1 MSRLLAGS
9 ALALLAVAGALAA
22 AVAAPDRAKREA
34 KAFRGYASCG
44 AAGKHS
50 DRFCFVGDHPTAVFR
65 AFGRS
70 RVAYDVCFRKQGERK
85 YCRER
90 RTHRAGERSRT
101 RFDIDGAGDYQ
112 LAFFEGGKA
121 VARLKLV
128 VRERAVFAVG
138 DSLGEGTRP
147 YLPGA
152 LPGWRVEQSVSISRH
167 APEGVSIIRSRGGL
181 PAVVVFALGTN
192 DDPRSVTTFSNAIH
206 AVLEIAGKT
215 RCVVVPNIVRPAVAG
230 TTYAG
235 YNKVIA
241 AAARHHDN
249 FRAAD
254 WAALVSRNR
263 GWLAGDGVHVTATG
277 YVARARLIAHQVE
290 RC

>member
-1 MSRLLAGS
+1 MSRLLAGL
-9 ALALLAVAGALAA
+9 ALAVPAVAGVLAVA
-22 AVAAPDRAKREA
+22 VAASDRPAREA
-34 KAFRGYASCG
+34 TAFHGYASCG
-44 AAGKHS
+44 AGGEHS

-70 RVAYDVCFRKQGERK
+70 RVAYDVCFRKQGERQH
-85 YCRER
+85 CRDR
-90 RTHRAGERSRT
+90 RTHGAGERSRT
-101 RFDIDGAGDYQ
+101 RFDVDGAGDYQ

-121 VARLKLV
+121 VARVKLV
-128 VRERAVFAVG
+128 VREQAVFAVG
-138 DSLGEGTRP
+138 DSLGEGTHP

-152 LPGWRVEQSVSISRH
+152 LPGWHVEQSVSTSRH

-181 PAVVVFALGTN
+181 PAVIVFALGTN

-206 AVLEIAGKT
+206 AVLEIAGKA
-215 RCVVVPNIVRPAVAG
+215 RCVVVPNIVRPPVAG
-230 TTYAG
+230 ATYAG
-235 YNKVIA
+235 YNNVIA

-249 FRAAD
+249 FREAD

-277 YVARARLIAHQVE
+277 YMARARLIASQVE